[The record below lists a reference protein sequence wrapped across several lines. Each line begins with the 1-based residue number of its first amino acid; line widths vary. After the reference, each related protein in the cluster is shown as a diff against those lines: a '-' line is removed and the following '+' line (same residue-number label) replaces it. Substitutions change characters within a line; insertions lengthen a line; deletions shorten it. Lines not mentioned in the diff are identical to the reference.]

1 MHPYTVNSTLSFMTP
16 MTNPITYMQV
26 NLLWNSATSS
36 SSQISE
42 LMANSLT

>member
-1 MHPYTVNSTLSFMTP
+1 MHPYTVNSTLLFVIP

-36 SSQISE
+36 PSQITE
-42 LMANSLT
+42 LTANSLT

>member
-1 MHPYTVNSTLSFMTP
+1 MHPYTVNSTLIFMIP

-42 LMANSLT
+42 LVANSLT

>member
-1 MHPYTVNSTLSFMTP
+1 MHPYTVHSTLIFMIP
-16 MTNPITYMQV
+16 VTNPITYMQV
-26 NLLWNSATSS
+26 NLLWSSATSS